1 MLVALVTVSVTIL
14 SPELYT
20 FVGTKLSLPRNR
32 IQTPSLKWSQ
42 LHSFGTHLYVTAKS
56 CENDQRCTELT
67 NHGDADSSIVSCAN
81 FVDRNT
87 GVHSICI
94 NSDVEHT

>member
-1 MLVALVTVSVTIL
+1 M
-14 SPELYT
+14 
-20 FVGTKLSLPRNR
+20 
-32 IQTPSLKWSQ
+32 W
-42 LHSFGTHLYVTAKS
+42 
-56 CENDQRCTELT
+56 NDQRRTELT

-94 NSDVEHT
+94 NSDVEHTWATVANKRVIKIELIHMGCWVGICNTI